1 MNVIQTWLYL
11 IGTPERARKLRARVD
26 TLKAPELDETFGP
39 EAKQCP
45 TTVLFGAET
54 SRSLYADPKIRPAL
68 DAWDT
73 EAVTADD
80 IRRWCLYIEQG
91 QYNGPISYYAS
102 SQERVAVQVAQQ
114 VMRDYRQTL
123 SQLAD

>member
-1 MNVIQTWLYL
+1 MNIVQTWLYL

-26 TLKAPELDETFGP
+26 TLKAPELDEAFGP

-54 SRSLYADPKIRPAL
+54 SRSLYADSKIRPAL

-80 IRRWCLYIEQG
+80 IRRWCMYIEMG
-91 QYNGPISYYAS
+91 QYSGPISYYAS
-102 SQERVAVQVAQQ
+102 SQERVAALVAQK
-114 VMRDYRQTL
+114 VMRVHQQTL